1 MGQGTPKDELTRR
14 QFVRLAA
21 LMGLGTA
28 LASCGSEA
36 PLPSPTP
43 TQAMP
48 TDRGTTAAQA
58 STDTPSATAHQ
69 DTPLPTGKTP
79 SPSPTAHQETPQP
92 TGETPSP
99 SPTAHQETPLA
110 TGETPSP
117 TATATREPPSPTPD
131 QAYLAVARGS
141 DPKAMTYAALA
152 ALGGIER
159 FVKSGDDVIVK
170 PNICVDYRTFE
181 YAATTNPEV
190 VAALV
195 ELCLGAGARRVR
207 VMDSPFGGGAKSA
220 YARSGIADAVAAAG
234 GEMEIMNPAKF
245 RDTKFPDGRDIRT
258 WPVYQEVLAADVV
271 IDVPIAKHHNLAR
284 LTLGGKNLMGVIQN
298 RSGIHANLGQRIADL
313 VSLVRPQL
321 TVVDAVRTL
330 MNHGP
335 TGGNL
340 DDVRLANTVIASHDI
355 VAADAYAAT
364 LFDLTGKDI
373 AYVKAAADMGLGTL
387 DLTSVKIAEIAAG

>member
-1 MGQGTPKDELTRR
+1 MGRKIRKDDLTRR

-21 LMGLGTA
+21 AMGLGGA
-28 LASCGSEA
+28 LASCGGEA
-36 PLPSPTP
+36 TL
-43 TQAMP
+43 
-48 TDRGTTAAQA
+48 
-58 STDTPSATAHQ
+58 
-69 DTPLPTGKTP
+69 
-79 SPSPTAHQETPQP
+79 PQP
-92 TGETPSP
+92 TATDEGLVSQGQGTAPATATASRPVPSDTAQRATQTPRPSGETPTTAEALPSETPSP
-99 SPTAHQETPLA
+99 A
-110 TGETPSP
+110 
-117 TATATREPPSPTPD
+117 ATATREAPPPTPQ

-159 FVKSGDDVIVK
+159 FVKSGDQVVVK
-170 PNICVDYRTFE
+170 PNICVDYRSYE
-181 YAATTNPEV
+181 YGATTNPEV

-207 VMDSPFGGGAKSA
+207 VMDNPFGGGAKSA

-234 GEMEIMNPAKF
+234 GEMEIMNRAKF
-245 RDTKFPDGRDIRT
+245 RDTKFPDGRDIDV

-298 RSGIHANLGQRIADL
+298 RGSIHANLGQRIADL

-340 DDVRLANTVIASHDI
+340 DDVRLTNTVIASHDI

-364 LFDLTGKDI
+364 LFDLSGEDI
-373 AYVKAAADMGLGTL
+373 SYVKAAAEMGLGTL
-387 DLTSVKIAEIAAG
+387 DLGSIKVEEIPVG